1 MLHQRRRRSAN
12 VLQRLY
18 KCFVFAGLSLDIP
31 REMPFPLSTT
41 YMTHF
46 EIIFYIAR
54 ELLIPKS
61 KEQNCL

>member
-1 MLHQRRRRSAN
+1 MLHQHRRRSAN

-18 KCFVFAGLSLDIP
+18 KGFVFAGMSLDIP
-31 REMPFPLSTT
+31 QVMPFPLSTT
-41 YMTHF
+41 YMTYF